1 MLFILVYDTYF
12 FLYKFFEAG
21 PHSAWSA
28 TPPWFK
34 VIAYVSVVAVWPIFA
49 TSAMQVFQHV
59 EHIKDNES
67 EKNVLRHD
75 RAVQVIVLPLVYA
88 TMCLSCLTFCYD
100 FMVSDTNAAVNGFL
114 PLAVIKAETCLWIAD
129 LYEAWALYQFGVL
142 TLELLGDVFEK
153 KAMDFE
159 KGTTESRHEAR
170 ALKRA
175 HPSLFQL
182 AFLGI
187 ATFVLV
193 SLLDVAVALFYI
205 VLGSNMPNFVAAFN
219 SAQSAF
225 DLSGFLA
232 SCTAI
237 YSVYVVEHE
246 FHDQLEEFCPF
257 MKFLTVKI
265 LVSFAYGQQYFFEA
279 LQAIYSFF
287 PAIQP
292 AIDHVPVL
300 GSLVKFNNAEF
311 YAFYSALLIIECFFI
326 ALMHVWAW
334 HHDEEWYEDEDF
346 KKAKVITY
354 GSLQQA
360 QPAIKT
366 AGY

>member
-1 MLFILVYDTYF
+1 
-12 FLYKFFEAG
+12 
-21 PHSAWSA
+21 
-28 TPPWFK
+28 
-34 VIAYVSVVAVWPIFA
+34 
-49 TSAMQVFQHV
+49 
-59 EHIKDNES
+59 
-67 EKNVLRHD
+67 
-75 RAVQVIVLPLVYA
+75 
-88 TMCLSCLTFCYD
+88 
-100 FMVSDTNAAVNGFL
+100 MVSDDNLVVNKFL
-114 PLAVIKAETCLWIAD
+114 PVAIIKAETCLWIAD
-129 LYEAWALYQFGVL
+129 LYEAWALYQFGLL

-153 KAMDFE
+153 KAIDYS
-159 KGTTESRHEAR
+159 KGTNESRTEAL

-354 GSLQQA
+354 GSLQQP